1 VIVEEHY
8 ETSRRGK
15 RREQRE
21 RRSAQ
26 ERELIERFASGAE
39 FLREL
44 VTTLR
49 SIAPIH
55 LREILAL
62 AARYR
67 REEVESALARALR
80 DGTPAAGYVRQLIE
94 RRHPT
99 GHLGQIALETPKG
112 LALGAVDPGAAEGYD
127 AIFAPNGAGEASES
141 DGDDHDHDLRL
152 AADHGVEPSV
162 VRDLAQCEF
171 VRARRNLILAGGVG
185 TGKTYLARTLGV
197 EALER
202 GFRVLSFNTAELLD
216 TLYLKRESFHFGKAY
231 ARVRDAELLILDDLA
246 YMPYAPEKV
255 EFLFSLIVDR
265 HELGRGSTIVTS
277 NTDVTEWWQ
286 YLPSKAMGMAFSDRL
301 LDGAQGIRFAG
312 ESIRQSRSR
321 RRMPPPT
328 PPEKRP
334 SSGEDDAQPAF

>member
-1 VIVEEHY
+1 MTKARTTSAGGGEDNLLESLLAMLRGLRLRAMAEELSGLL
-8 ETSRRGK
+8 EEAARGEWG
-15 RREQRE
+15 R
-21 RRSAQ
+21 
-26 ERELIERFASGAE
+26 L
-39 FLREL
+39 EL
-44 VTTLR
+44 VAELF
-49 SIAPIH
+49 
-55 LREILAL
+55 
-62 AARYR
+62 R
-67 REEVESALARALR
+67 REEARKCQRRFTRHLKESRLSECY
-80 DGTPAAGYVRQLIE
+80 T
-94 RRHPT
+94 
-99 GHLGQIALETPKG
+99 LEN
-112 LALGAVDPGAAEGYD
+112 
-127 AIFAPNGAGEASES
+127 F
-141 DGDDHDHDLRL
+141 DLRL

-197 EALER
+197 EALKR

-216 TLYLKRESFHFGKAY
+216 MLYVKRESFHFGKAY

-286 YLPSKAMGMAFSDRL
+286 YFPSKAMGMAFSDRL
-301 LDGAQGIRFAG
+301 LDGAQGIRFSG

-321 RRMPPPT
+321 RREPPQKPLRGE
-328 PPEKRP
+328 PARA
-334 SSGEDDAQPAF
+334 EDDAPPRA